1 MINVKSPCFILQLID
16 VVMKAIRVEAF
27 GGPQVLQLKEVPI
40 PKPADKQV
48 LMKVKSVGVN
58 PVETYIR
65 AGAYANKPSL
75 PFTPGKDCAGI
86 VEAVGS
92 DVSQFKPGD
101 RVFTAVAVTGS
112 YAEYT
117 VVECDSVHDLSSLLS
132 FQQGA
137 ALGTPYLTAY
147 RGLFHK
153 GGAKPGETVLVH
165 GASGGVGIAAVQL
178 AKIRG
183 LTVIGTAGTDEGME
197 CVKKAG
203 AHFVFN
209 HRQTDYMK
217 QIVEVANGG
226 TGPDLIF
233 ENAAHINL
241 GKDLEILAPF
251 GRVIVVGSRGP
262 IQVNP
267 RDTMRN
273 ESSVIGVMLFKATK
287 EELKESHAAIQ
298 SGMEAGWLR
307 PIVGKE
313 FTLGQAAAAHEEI
326 ISGSG
331 ALGKLVLNVDN

>member
-1 MINVKSPCFILQLID
+1 MLCFILQLINA
-16 VVMKAIRVEAF
+16 VMKAIRVEAF
-27 GGPQVLQLKEVPI
+27 GGPEVLQIKQVDV
-40 PKPADKQV
+40 PKPAANQV

-86 VEAVGS
+86 IEVVGS
-92 DVSQFKPGD
+92 DVSKFKAGD
-101 RVFTAVAVTGS
+101 RVFTARALTGS
-112 YAEYT
+112 YAEYAI
-117 VVECDSVHDLSSLLS
+117 VDCDSVHNLSSSLS

-153 GGAKPGETVLVH
+153 GGAKPGETILVH
-165 GASGGVGIAAVQL
+165 GASGGVGVAAVQFTRQ
-178 AKIRG
+178 RG

-209 HRQTDYMK
+209 HRQPDYMK
-217 QIVEVANGG
+217 QIVEAINGV
-226 TGPDLIF
+226 GPDLIF
-233 ENAAHINL
+233 ENAAHVNI

-251 GRVIVVGSRGP
+251 GRVVVVGSRGP

-273 ESSVIGVMLFKATK
+273 ESSVTGVMLFKASR

-298 SGMEAGWLR
+298 AGMEAGWLR

-313 FTLGQAAAAHEEI
+313 FSLAQAAAAHEDI
-326 ISGSG
+326 IKGRG
-331 ALGKLVLNVDN
+331 AIGKLVLSIGEN

>member
-1 MINVKSPCFILQLID
+1 
-16 VVMKAIRVEAF
+16 MKAIRVEAF
-27 GGPQVLQLKEVPI
+27 GGPQALQLKEVPV
-40 PKPADKQV
+40 PKPAANQV
-48 LMKVKSVGVN
+48 LMEIKSVGVN

-75 PFTPGKDCAGI
+75 PFTPGKDCAGV
-86 VEAVGS
+86 VEEVGR
-92 DVSQFKPGD
+92 DVDQFKLGD
-101 RVFTAVAVTGS
+101 RVFTAHALTGS

-117 VVECDSVHDLSSLLS
+117 VVDCNSIHNLSSSLS

-165 GASGGVGIAAVQL
+165 GASGGVGVAAVQF
-178 AKIRG
+178 ARING
-183 LTVIGTAGTDEGME
+183 LTVIGTAGTDKGME

-209 HRQTDYMK
+209 HHQTDYMK
-217 QIVEVANGG
+217 QIVEVTNRA
-226 TGPDLIF
+226 GPDLIF

-262 IQVNP
+262 IEVNP

-273 ESSVIGVMLFKATK
+273 ESSVIGVMLFKANK

-298 SGMEAGWLR
+298 AGMEAGWLR

-313 FTLGQAAAAHEEI
+313 FSLAQASTAHEDI
-326 ISGSG
+326 INGHG
-331 ALGKLVLNVDN
+331 AVGKMVLNVGEN

>member
-1 MINVKSPCFILQLID
+1 MPFILQLID
-16 VVMKAIRVEAF
+16 AAMKAIRVEAF

-40 PKPADKQV
+40 PKPAANQV

-92 DVSQFKPGD
+92 DVSQFKSGD
-101 RVFTAVAVTGS
+101 RVFTAIAVTGS
-112 YAEYT
+112 YAQYA
-117 VVECDSVHDLSSLLS
+117 VVDCDSVHNLSSSLS

-183 LTVIGTAGTDEGME
+183 LTVIGTAGTDKGME

-203 AHFVFN
+203 ARFVFN
-209 HRQTDYMK
+209 HHQTDYMK
-217 QIVEVANGG
+217 QVVEVANGG
-226 TGPDLIF
+226 IGPDLIF
-233 ENAAHINL
+233 ENAAHTNL

-251 GRVIVVGSRGP
+251 GRVVVVGSRGP

-313 FTLGQAAAAHEEI
+313 FTLGQAAAAHEDI
-326 ISGSG
+326 INGPG
-331 ALGKLVLNVDN
+331 ALGKLVLNVDEN

>member
-1 MINVKSPCFILQLID
+1 
-16 VVMKAIRVEAF
+16 MKAIRVEAF
-27 GGPQVLQLKEVPI
+27 GGPQVLQLKEVPV
-40 PKPADKQV
+40 PQPAANQV

-65 AGAYANKPSL
+65 AGAYANKPNL
-75 PFTPGKDCAGI
+75 PFTPGKDCAGV

-92 DVSQFKPGD
+92 DITQFKPGD
-101 RVFTAVAVTGS
+101 HVFTASALTGS

-117 VVECDSVHDLSSLLS
+117 IVNCDSAYNLSSSLS

-153 GGAKPGETVLVH
+153 GWAKPGGTVLVH
-165 GASGGVGIAAVQL
+165 GASGGVGIAAVQF
-178 AKIRG
+178 ARIRG
-183 LTVIGTAGTDEGME
+183 LTVVGTAGTDEGME

-217 QIVEVANGG
+217 QVVEATNG

-251 GRVIVVGSRGP
+251 GRVVVVGSRGP

-273 ESSVIGVMLFKATK
+273 ESSVIGVMLFKASR

-298 SGMEAGWLR
+298 AGMEAGWLR

-313 FTLGQAAAAHEEI
+313 FSLAQAATAHEDI
-326 ISGSG
+326 INGHG
-331 ALGKLVLNVDN
+331 AIGKLVLNVGEN

>member
-1 MINVKSPCFILQLID
+1 
-16 VVMKAIRVEAF
+16 MKAIRVEAF

-40 PKPADKQV
+40 PKPAAKQV

-92 DVSQFKPGD
+92 DVSQFKSGD

-112 YAEYT
+112 YAEYA
-117 VVECDSVHDLSSLLS
+117 VVDCDSVHELSSSLS

-178 AKIRG
+178 AKTRG

-209 HRQTDYMK
+209 HRQTDYVK
-217 QIVEVANGG
+217 KIVEVANGG
-226 TGPDLIF
+226 TGPNLIF

-241 GKDLEILAPF
+241 GKDLEILTPF
-251 GRVIVVGSRGP
+251 GRVVVVGSRGP
-262 IQVNP
+262 IQINP

-298 SGMEAGWLR
+298 AGMEAGWLR

-326 ISGSG
+326 IGGSG
-331 ALGKLVLNVDN
+331 ALGKLVLNVDEN

>member
-1 MINVKSPCFILQLID
+1 MLCFILQLINA
-16 VVMKAIRVEAF
+16 VMKAIRVEAF
-27 GGPQVLQLKEVPI
+27 GGPEALQITQVDT
-40 PKPADKQV
+40 PKPAANQV

-58 PVETYIR
+58 PMDTYIR
-65 AGAYANKPSL
+65 AGAYADKPSL
-75 PFTPGKDCAGI
+75 PFTPGKDCAGV
-86 VEAVGS
+86 VEVVGS
-92 DVSQFKPGD
+92 DVSKFKAGD
-101 RVFTAVAVTGS
+101 RVFTARALNGS
-112 YAEYT
+112 YAEYAI
-117 VVECDSVHDLSSLLS
+117 VECDSVHNLSSSLS

-137 ALGTPYLTAY
+137 ALGIPYLTAY

-153 GGAKPGETVLVH
+153 GGAKPGETILVH
-165 GASGGVGIAAVQL
+165 GASGGVGIAAVQF
-178 AKIRG
+178 ARQRG

-209 HRQTDYMK
+209 HRQPDYMK
-217 QIVEVANGG
+217 QIVEAIDGV
-226 TGPDLIF
+226 GPDLIF

-251 GRVIVVGSRGP
+251 GRVVVVGSRGP

-273 ESSVIGVMLFKATK
+273 ESSVTGMVLSNASR

-298 SGMEAGWLR
+298 AGMEAGWLR

-313 FTLGQAAAAHEEI
+313 FSLAQATAAHEDI
-326 ISGSG
+326 INRQG
-331 ALGKLVLNVDN
+331 AIGKLVLNVGED

>member
-1 MINVKSPCFILQLID
+1 
-16 VVMKAIRVEAF
+16 MKAIRVEAF

-40 PKPADKQV
+40 PKPAAKQV

-92 DVSQFKPGD
+92 DVRQFKSGD

-112 YAEYT
+112 YAEYA
-117 VVECDSVHDLSSLLS
+117 VVDCDSVHDLSSSLS

-153 GGAKPGETVLVH
+153 GGAKPGDTVLVH

-197 CVKKAG
+197 CVKRAG

-209 HRQTDYMK
+209 HRQTDYVK
-217 QIVEVANGG
+217 KIVEVANGG
-226 TGPDLIF
+226 TGPNLIF

-262 IQVNP
+262 IQINP

-287 EELKESHAAIQ
+287 EELQESHAAIQ
-298 SGMEAGWLR
+298 AGMEAGWLR

-313 FTLGQAAAAHEEI
+313 FTLGQAAVAHEEI
-326 ISGSG
+326 INGPG
-331 ALGKLVLNVDN
+331 ALGKLVLNVDEN